1 MIISRLY
8 SKGISGE
15 QKLNKTGW
23 PWRHSDRQATAVN
36 QWDAK
41 LCGSLAQILVQM
53 LKKDQNAKPGAVRM
67 AKKKWKLILFHAV
80 CQISFSGALT
90 LQARWP
96 CRRVE
101 LSCDLFD
108 PEERVL
114 YVTADWRKSHLV
126 PYLHL
131 PDYTNTVT
139 ETHFLWCY
147 APNRQGLM

>member
-1 MIISRLY
+1 MDDHLQTIQRGHEE
-8 SKGISGE
+8 KN
-15 QKLNKTGW
+15 LNKTGW
-23 PWRHSDRQATAVN
+23 QRRHSDRQATAVN

-41 LCGSLAQILVQM
+41 LCGSLAQIPVCKCQKKINMVSLVQQRRQ
-53 LKKDQNAKPGAVRM
+53 KKR
-67 AKKKWKLILFHAV
+67 KLILCHAV
-80 CQISFSGALT
+80 RQISLSGALT

-108 PEERVL
+108 PDERVL

-131 PDYTNTVT
+131 PHYTNTAK

-147 APNRQGLM
+147 AANRQW